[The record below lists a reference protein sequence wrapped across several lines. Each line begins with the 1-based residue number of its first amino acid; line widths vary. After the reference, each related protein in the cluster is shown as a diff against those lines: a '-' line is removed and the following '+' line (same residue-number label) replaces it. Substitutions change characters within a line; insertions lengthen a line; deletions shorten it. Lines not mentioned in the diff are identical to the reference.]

1 MLFRV
6 GFEKDVWLLVSCLR
20 GWFMARQEQQ
30 QQHQQMRA
38 PASPPPEAAAA
49 DAASIQQQEQQ
60 EQQQQQ
66 CSLGPL
72 CFAAG
77 RCGSSQSSG
86 CGSSS
91 GKLLVGDFR
100 RDVPAPG
107 NVYFGLGSSFRAMV
121 FCCRELQQQPEQQPW
136 CFAAGSCGS
145 SQSSGRGQWQ
155 RLLKSGKCDT
165 VISAPTASFL

>member
-30 QQHQQMRA
+30 QHQQMRA

-49 DAASIQQQEQQ
+49 ADAASIQQQEQQ
-60 EQQQQQ
+60 EQQQQQQ

-100 RDVPAPG
+100 RDVPPRETYILDSVRA
-107 NVYFGLGSSFRAMV
+107 LGPS
-121 FCCRELQQQPEQQPW
+121 

-145 SQSSGRGQWQ
+145 SQSSSRGQWQ
-155 RLLKSGKCDT
+155 RLLKSGKMI
-165 VISAPTASFL
+165 ISAPTASFL

>member
-38 PASPPPEAAAA
+38 PASPPPEAAAAA

-100 RDVPAPG
+100 RDVPPRETYILDSVRA
-107 NVYFGLGSSFRAMV
+107 LGPS
-121 FCCRELQQQPEQQPW
+121 

-155 RLLKSGKCDT
+155 RLLKSGKM
-165 VISAPTASFL
+165 IQ

>member
-38 PASPPPEAAAA
+38 PASPPPEAAAAA

-121 FCCRELQQQPEQQPW
+121 FCCQELRQQLEQRPW
-136 CFAAGSCGS
+136 
-145 SQSSGRGQWQ
+145 QWQ
-155 RLLKSGKCDT
+155 RLLKSGKMI
-165 VISAPTASFL
+165 ISAPTASFL